1 MSVCF
6 KDNMDFSLETRKW
19 KIMAKMRKE
28 RFDNLTEEVKEKDN
42 KSTEKIKDSEA
53 ALQRVT
59 T

>member
-6 KDNMDFSLETRKW
+6 KDIMDFSLETRKW